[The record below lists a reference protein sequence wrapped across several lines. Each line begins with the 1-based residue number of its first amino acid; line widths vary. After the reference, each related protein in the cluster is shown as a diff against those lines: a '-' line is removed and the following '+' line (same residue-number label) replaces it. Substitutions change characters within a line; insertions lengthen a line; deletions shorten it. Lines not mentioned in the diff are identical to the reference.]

1 MTEQAAK
8 EDTALLRRDEQ
19 REQQTRAANP
29 AKMQQEASVF
39 ACRRAHTR
47 EHEKEKDP
55 RQATNEQ
62 VQTDLD
68 KGRLRTN
75 GQSQTNRTSRDKRQR
90 ITNEDIGLSN

>member
-47 EHEKEKDP
+47 EHEKKDP